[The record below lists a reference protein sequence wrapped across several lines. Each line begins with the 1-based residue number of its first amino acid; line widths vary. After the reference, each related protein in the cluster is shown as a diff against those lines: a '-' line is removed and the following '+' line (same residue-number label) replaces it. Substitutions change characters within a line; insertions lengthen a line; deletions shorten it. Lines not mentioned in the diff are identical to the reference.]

1 MANYNIVLLGSG
13 IAGAREDLR
22 DRLTTAVAALG
33 LAPDSVAFLDAG
45 QVSGLARNT
54 PTVAVFLA
62 PSTVTADIIAATQLQ
77 AWGVPIIPVVAD
89 LKTFGTEA
97 PPVLHAYNGFA
108 IGADRVRI
116 GALASAVLEWLGL
129 LQRQRRL
136 FLSYYRDESEKA
148 AIPLYNALQAAGFD
162 VFLDTHVIR
171 PGEDFQGVLMH
182 RLLDCEIVVL
192 LDTPGFLTRRWT
204 VEELARANLLGI
216 GILQVIWPGHTPAR
230 ASPISMKLT
239 LDAGDL
245 TAPNGPFADDVTA
258 RIIAE
263 TEDLR
268 ARVVAT
274 RSAALAGEFSLQ
286 AARAGAQVIPQSN
299 RSLIAQWPDGRSV
312 IALPTLG
319 VPSADRYHEVY
330 DNAVNAGLPPPV
342 LIYDHTGV
350 LQRWL
355 QHLDWLDDHLPLK
368 TLRVADIPKALAK
381 P

>member
-1 MANYNIVLLGSG
+1 MTNYNIVLLGSG
-13 IAGAREDLR
+13 VPGALDDLR
-22 DRLTTAVAALG
+22 DHLTTAITALG
-33 LAPDSVAFLDAG
+33 LTPGAVAFPGAG
-45 QVSGLARNT
+45 QVDGLPRNT
-54 PTVAVFLA
+54 PTVAVFFA
-62 PSTVTADIIAATQLQ
+62 PSTVTADTIAATQLH
-77 AWGVPIIPVVAD
+77 ARGVPIIPVVAD
-89 LKTFGTEA
+89 LKTFGADA
-97 PPVLHAYNGFA
+97 PPVLHAYNGFE
-108 IGADRVRI
+108 IGAGRARI

-129 LQRQRRL
+129 LRRQRRL

-171 PGEDFQGVLMH
+171 PGDDFQGVLMH

-192 LDTPGFLTRRWT
+192 LDTPGFRTRRWT

-216 GILQVIWPGHTPAR
+216 GILQIIWPGHTADR
-230 ASPISMKLT
+230 ASPISMKLE

-245 TAPNGPFADDVTA
+245 EAPTGPFAKGVSD

-263 TEDLR
+263 IEDLR

-274 RSAALAGEFSLQ
+274 RTAALAGEFALQ
-286 AARAGAQVIPQSN
+286 ADRAGAQVIPQSN
-299 RSLIAQWPDGRSV
+299 RSLLARWPDGRTMV
-312 IALPTLG
+312 ALPTLG

-330 DNAVNAGLPPPV
+330 DNAVDAGLSPPV

-355 QHLDWLDDHLPLK
+355 QHLDWLDEHLPLK

-381 P
+381 L